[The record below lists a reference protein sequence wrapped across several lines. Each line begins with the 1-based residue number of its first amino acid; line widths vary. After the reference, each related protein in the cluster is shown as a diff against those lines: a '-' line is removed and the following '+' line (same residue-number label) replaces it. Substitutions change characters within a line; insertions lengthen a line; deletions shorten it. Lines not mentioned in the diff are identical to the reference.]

1 MMNTKRL
8 ADYIHRNGVKSAYYA
23 IRQRLSDNRAD
34 KAYDREMKSCVID
47 EAKLKRQKETRF
59 PYEPLISILVPTY
72 KPENKYFREMLRSVK
87 AQTYP
92 KYELLLGNGG
102 GISENTN
109 AALSEAKGDYIAL
122 LDQDDFIEPEA
133 LYRIVLEI
141 NMGAKLI
148 YTDEDKYDTE
158 QDRYLR
164 AFKKPDFDMEL
175 LLSNN
180 YVCHFLTVER
190 KLVNDVGGFRSE
202 YDGAQDHDLVLR
214 CAEKLGRR
222 EIGHVSRVLYH
233 WRIHGGS
240 TAGDPSEKSYAHTA
254 GKRAIEDYLK
264 RNGKHGTVIETEHR
278 GFYRIEYDAGS
289 GDGRVASSET
299 SGKAEYELHLGQG
312 IRPRRKGQEEEL
324 RAYLEANPDVGAIG
338 GRVIDRRGRIMSS
351 GYARDED
358 GCIAPC
364 YIGQDY
370 RLSGE
375 FHMASLRREV
385 DIISNQCV
393 MLRPEL
399 ESCRSGDS
407 AKMCKRIRHK
417 GYRIV
422 VDPQTVYIKK

>member
-23 IRQRLSDNRAD
+23 IKQRLYDNRTD
-34 KAYDREMKSCVID
+34 RAYDREMKSRIMD
-47 EAKLKRQKETRF
+47 EATLLRQREARF

-72 KPENKYFREMLRSVK
+72 KPENKYFRQMLRSVK

-92 KYELLLGNGG
+92 NYELLLGNGG

-122 LDQDDFIEPEA
+122 LDQDDFIEPDA

-141 NMGAKLI
+141 NMGARLI
-148 YTDEDKYDTE
+148 YTDEDKYDVE
-158 QDRYLR
+158 HDRYLR

-180 YVCHFLTVER
+180 YVCHFLTIER

-214 CAEKLGRR
+214 CAEKLERR
-222 EIGHVSRVLYH
+222 DIGHVSKVLYH

-254 GKRAIEDYLK
+254 GKRAIEDYLR
-264 RNGKHGTVIETEHR
+264 RNGKQGTVTETEHR
-278 GFYRIEYDAGS
+278 GFYRVEYAKACE
-289 GDGRVASSET
+289 DGAKASDVD
-299 SGKAEYELHLGQG
+299 KYELHLGSG
-312 IRPRRKGQEEEL
+312 IRPRCKRQEEEL
-324 RAYLEANPDVGAIG
+324 RTYLEANPDVGAIG
-338 GRVIDRRGRIMSS
+338 GRVIDRMGRIMSS

-358 GCIAPC
+358 GCMAPC

-385 DIISNQCV
+385 DIISSQCV